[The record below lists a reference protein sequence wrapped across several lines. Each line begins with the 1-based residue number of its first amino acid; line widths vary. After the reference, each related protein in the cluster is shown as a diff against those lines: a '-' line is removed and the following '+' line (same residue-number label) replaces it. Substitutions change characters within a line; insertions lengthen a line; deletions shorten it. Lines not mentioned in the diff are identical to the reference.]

1 MTPPNANQNIKVWEW
16 SIRVFHWCLPL
27 LIFLLWFSQDQG
39 EMERHFLFGQIL
51 LAMLVYRVIW
61 GFIGTPYARFK
72 HFLYGPK
79 AFLAYFKHF
88 FSSNK
93 PRYLSHNPMGGFMV
107 LVLMGGVIFQLM
119 TGLFTTDDIFTF
131 GPLYETVSRSTS
143 AWMSRWHYLFFDGLL
158 VLIGLHLAAILLYKI
173 RGEGLVKAMFSG
185 KKEATEQDQD
195 QLAAEAMQNFPWLR
209 FVLAVAITLLVVF
222 IVFHVDYA

>member
-1 MTPPNANQNIKVWEW
+1 MALPSSTKNIKVWDW
-16 SIRVFHWCLPL
+16 SIRVFHWSLPV

-39 EMERHFLFGQIL
+39 EMQRHFLFGQTL
-51 LAMLVYRVIW
+51 LGLLVYRIIW

-79 AFLAYFKHF
+79 AFIAYLKNF

-107 LVLMGGVIFQLM
+107 LVLMCGVIFQLV

-143 AWMSRWHYLFFDGLL
+143 AWMSRWHYLFFDWLL

-195 QLAAEAMQNFPWLR
+195 LLAAEAMKRYPWLR
-209 FVLAVAITLLVVF
+209 FVIAVAIALAVVYV
-222 IVFHVDYA
+222 VFHVVYT